1 MSMDQR
7 NAEHNHRIL
16 VIDDNP
22 AIHED
27 FRKILC
33 PANPADAQLQED
45 ETALFGEEMAAN
57 PQNVFEI
64 DSAFQ
69 GKEGLAMV
77 RAALAEGRPYA
88 MAFVDVRM
96 PPGWDGVETV
106 GQVWRTYPQLQVVIC
121 TAYADYSWNE
131 MTRQLGHS
139 DNLVIL
145 KKPFDNIEVLQ
156 LAHAL
161 TKKWLLS
168 RQAQIQ
174 MEDLDHVVQKRTQEL
189 AFANA
194 KLMEEIQAR
203 KKTEAALRFSEE
215 RFKKAFGAN
224 PLAMAIQT
232 FKEERYL
239 EVNDSFLRLTRLS
252 REDLVER
259 TPAELPSIFTPETR
273 SRVREQLTIHQ
284 RVRNLDCQIFQPSGA
299 TRQTVLWVESFPIG
313 AEILMLVIA
322 QDVSERVQLESQLRQ
337 SQKNEAVG
345 QLASGIAHDF
355 NNLLTVIQG
364 HASLRLSCQD
374 LDREIKES
382 MEAVSAAAARA
393 AKLTRQLLAFGRQQA
408 LQRKTIDVNQL
419 VTNLGNLVGRALGD
433 HTELIWKPP
442 AEPLWVHADAGQ
454 IEHVLMNL
462 ILNAKDAMPEGGAVT
477 LSTATAPVDSTDVGG
492 PADTRPGRFVVL
504 SVQDTGCGMDA
515 ATRERIFEP
524 FYTTKDV
531 GQGTGMGLAMAYG
544 ISKQHDGWI
553 EVTSQPG
560 QGSTFRVFLPAG
572 GTDAVK
578 PAGAPSPALSAP
590 TSTKGSEKILVVED
604 EPSLRE
610 LVSRILQR
618 SGYVIVT
625 ANDGVQALDI
635 WQSRHGDFDLL
646 LTDVVMPNGIS
657 GKRLAQIL
665 QTENPRLKVIY
676 TSGYS
681 GEAIAE
687 EDDLRDGYN
696 LLCKPYAPQNL
707 LQTVRARLDS

>member
-7 NAEHNHRIL
+7 KAEHHHRIL

-33 PANPADAQLQED
+33 PANPVDAQLRED
-45 ETALFGEEMAAN
+45 ETALFGGGLAAD
-57 PQNVFEI
+57 PQSVFEI

-106 GQVWRTYPQLQVVIC
+106 GQIWKSYPQLQVVIC

-131 MTRQLGHS
+131 MTKQLGHS
-139 DNLVIL
+139 DNMVIL

-168 RQAQIQ
+168 RQAQTH
-174 MEDLDHVVQKRTQEL
+174 MEDLDRMVHKRTREL
-189 AFANA
+189 ALANA
-194 KLMEEIQAR
+194 KLIEEIQAR
-203 KKTEAALRFSEE
+203 NQTEAALRSSEA
-215 RFKKAFGAN
+215 RFKQAFGAN

-252 REDLVER
+252 REELVGR
-259 TPAELPSIFTPETR
+259 TPANLPPIFTPETR
-273 SRVREQLTIHQ
+273 SRVREHLTVHQ
-284 RVRNLDCQIFQPSGA
+284 RVSNLDCQVLQPSGA
-299 TRQTVLWVESFPIG
+299 ARQTVLWVESFPIG
-313 AEILMLVIA
+313 AETLMLVIV
-322 QDVSERVQLESQLRQ
+322 QDVSERVQLEAQLRQ
-337 SQKNEAVG
+337 IQKNEAVG

-374 LDREIKES
+374 LDRDIKES

-408 LQRKTIDVNQL
+408 LQRKTLDINHL
-419 VTNLGNLVGRALGD
+419 ITNLGNMVSRALGD
-433 HTELIWKPP
+433 HTELVWKPP
-442 AEPLWVHADAGQ
+442 EEALWVHADAGQ

-462 ILNAKDAMPEGGAVT
+462 ILNGKDAMAAGGTIT
-477 LSTATAPVDSTDVGG
+477 LSTETVTVDPEYVGG
-492 PADTRPGRFVVL
+492 HADARPGRFVVL
-504 SVQDTGCGMDA
+504 SVKDTGCGMDA
-515 ATRERIFEP
+515 ATQDRLFEP
-524 FYTTKDV
+524 FFTTKDV
-531 GQGTGMGLAMAYG
+531 GQGVGMGLAMVYG
-544 ISKQHDGWI
+544 ISKQHDGWV
-553 EVTSQPG
+553 EVTSQAG
-560 QGSTFRVFLPAG
+560 QGSTFRVFLPA
-572 GTDAVK
+572 
-578 PAGAPSPALSAP
+578 AGADVVKSEVVSSPAPPDP
-590 TSTKGSEKILVVED
+590 TRTRGSEGILVVED

-618 SGYVIVT
+618 SGYHVTT
-625 ANDGVQALDI
+625 ANDGVEALDI

-681 GEAIAE
+681 REVIAE
-687 EDDLRDGYN
+687 AEDLREGYN

-707 LQTVRARLDS
+707 LQAVRSRLDG